1 MDFFKAVWDALEES
15 CPDSKIKKVFT
26 LWDGFLAREFDDF
39 SSCCDI
45 FVQSTPSYAAICDI
59 VRPAEVPRRRN
70 LDSVEGKKVFIHA
83 LTHIEYAAIDLAL
96 DACHSFRGLPVDFY
110 GDWLEVAKEE
120 CEHFAALRE
129 ILRSFGG
136 EYGDYPVH
144 ISLFDALR
152 RSDTLLKR
160 MAAIPRY
167 LEAGGLD
174 ANKKLSAKADKI
186 SPKLVEALKIILRD
200 EISHVHKG
208 DKWFKYA
215 CKEAGCE
222 PSVYFEIIEE
232 TLPGGLKQ
240 KNEMNIE
247 DRLKAG
253 FACHELKRLGGNEV
267 KC

>member
-1 MDFFKAVWDALEES
+1 MDFFVEAWSALQES
-15 CPDSKIKKVFT
+15 SPDNKIKMVLS
-26 LWDGFLAREFDDF
+26 LWDRFLAGEFEDF
-39 SSCCDI
+39 SEKSEI
-45 FVQSTPSYAAICDI
+45 LIQSSPSYAAICDI
-59 VRPAEVPRRRN
+59 VRPADVLKRRN

-96 DACHSFRGLPVDFY
+96 DACYSFRGLPSDFY
-110 GDWLEVAKEE
+110 RDWLEVAKEE
-120 CEHFAALRE
+120 CEHFSALRD

-186 SPKLVEALKIILRD
+186 SPALVDALKIILRD

-222 PSVYFEIIEE
+222 PSVYFEIIDE
-232 TLPGGLKQ
+232 TLPGGLKP
-240 KNEMNIE
+240 KVEMNIE

-267 KC
+267 EC